1 MRSHVGKRAIVTGAA
16 QGIGRGIA
24 ARLAR
29 EGAGVALC
37 DLNRDKAEAEAEKL
51 RREGFAV
58 TAIQADIGKIGDIFS
73 MVEQAAGYFG
83 GLDILV
89 NNAGLLDS
97 SSILDM
103 KEEVWDRVL
112 GVNLKG
118 VFFACQ
124 AAIPHLKRSPA
135 PRIVNVSSVA
145 GRMGGYEAGLAYS
158 ASKGGILSLTMGMA
172 RQLAPFKI
180 TVNALCPGTTESDM
194 IKQWAEEQV
203 AGLKARIPLG
213 RLGSVDDMAAA
224 VAFLTSDEAGFITGH
239 FLDVNGGMH
248 MG

>member
-1 MRSHVGKRAIVTGAA
+1 MTHTGKRAIVTGAA
-16 QGIGRGIA
+16 QGIGLGIA

-29 EGAGVALC
+29 EGARVALC
-37 DLNRDKAEAEAEKL
+37 DLNRDKAEGEAEKL

-58 TAIQADIGKIGDIFS
+58 TAIGADIGKLGDIFS
-73 MVEQAAGYFG
+73 MVERAAGDFG

-89 NNAGLLDS
+89 NNAGVLDS

-103 KEEVWDRVL
+103 KEETWDRVI

-118 VFFACQ
+118 AFFTCQ
-124 AAIPHLKRSPA
+124 AAIPHLKRSGA

-180 TVNALCPGTTESDM
+180 TVNALCPGTTASDM
-194 IKQWAEEQV
+194 IKQWDEQQV
-203 AGLKARIPLG
+203 AGLKTRIPLG

-224 VAFLTSDEAGFITGH
+224 VAFLTGDEAGFITGH
-239 FLDVNGGMH
+239 FLDVNGGMY